1 MAPHLIVAVDDEP
14 TLRDV
19 YAELLHDEGYRV
31 VGCAQAD
38 AVACVQRE
46 QPDVVLLELWPPAPL
61 GGWAIYQVL
70 AEDPTTATIPV
81 ILCTTIRPTAI
92 QPPEELQTSPVAI
105 LPKPFGVDDLL
116 GAIQTALALEVAVL
130 VRPS

>member
-19 YAELLHDEGYRV
+19 YADLLQDEGYRV

-46 QPDVVLLELWPPAPL
+46 QPDVVLLELWPPASL
-61 GGWAIYQVL
+61 GGWTIYQVL
-70 AEDPTTATIPV
+70 AEDPTTSTIPV
-81 ILCTTIRPTAI
+81 ILCTTIRLTAI
-92 QPPEELQTSPVAI
+92 QPPAELQTPPVAI
-105 LPKPFGVDDLL
+105 LPKPFVVDDLL
-116 GAIQTALALEVAVL
+116 GAIETALAL
-130 VRPS
+130 

>member
-1 MAPHLIVAVDDEP
+1 MSRRVPLHLIVAVDDEP

-19 YAELLHDEGYRV
+19 YLDLLQDEGYR
-31 VGCAQAD
+31 
-38 AVACVQRE
+38 
-46 QPDVVLLELWPPAPL
+46 
-61 GGWAIYQVL
+61 
-70 AEDPTTATIPV
+70 V

-116 GAIQTALALEVAVL
+116 GAIQTALAL
-130 VRPS
+130 

>member
-19 YAELLHDEGYRV
+19 YADLLHDEGYRV

-38 AVACVQRE
+38 AVACVHRE

-61 GGWAIYQVL
+61 EGWAIYQVL

-81 ILCTTIRPTAI
+81 ILCTTIRPPTAI
-92 QPPEELQTSPVAI
+92 QPPEELQRSPVAI
-105 LPKPFGVDDLL
+105 LPKPFLVDDLL
-116 GAIQTALALEVAVL
+116 GAIETALAL
-130 VRPS
+130 